1 LYSVVETES
10 IFSILVT
17 VHRRR
22 HSVEVRE
29 RRVDAM
35 AWSFRDFLPVLE
47 DRIAPHSTTYLHTA
61 VPAEVQGLKSAQWM
75 KNGALAAAAKACR
88 EIESV
93 NTVAVWA
100 SMGQD
105 RQEYGYGMLC

>member
-1 LYSVVETES
+1 MPWLEASG
-10 IFSILVT
+10 IFCQCLKIAL
-17 VHRRR
+17 R
-22 HSVEVRE
+22 HT
-29 RRVDAM
+29 A
-35 AWSFRDFLPVLE
+35 L
-47 DRIAPHSTTYLHTA
+47 HSTTYLHTA